1 MILKDKIT
9 PNQLILLYGLKNKT
23 SIPQINLKEALNGL
37 IKEGYVNS
45 KDKTIEVT
53 NSGKLLMVKYDN
65 FFIKAK
71 KKTSIQ
77 LMGKDFNKK
86 LNEYRALFPSGKLPS
101 GKPARVNVKT
111 LENGFRWFFEN
122 YDHTWE
128 DILKATAQYVN
139 EYEDKQYMYMKTSQY
154 FLSKEDKSKVKT
166 SELADYCDM
175 IKEGFERKE
184 DHFKERI
191 V

>member
-9 PNQLILLYGLKNKT
+9 PNQLMLLCSLKNKI
-23 SIPQINLKEALNGL
+23 SVPQINPKEDLDDL
-37 IKEGYVNS
+37 IKGGH
-45 KDKTIEVT
+45 IEKINKAVKLT
-53 NSGKLLMVKYDN
+53 SSGKLLIIKYDN
-65 FFIKAK
+65 IFIKAK
-71 KKTSIQ
+71 KKTNIQ

-86 LNEYRALFPSGKLPS
+86 LNEYRMLFPSGKLPS

-154 FLSKEDKSKVKT
+154 FLSKEDKSKIKT

-175 IKEGFERKE
+175 IKEGFEKKE
-184 DHFKERI
+184 SYFKERI

>member
-1 MILKDKIT
+1 M
-9 PNQLILLYGLKNKT
+9 LLCSLKNKI
-23 SIPQINLKEALNGL
+23 SIPQINLKKDLDDLTEKKYIERIEKGVKTTDLGNLL
-37 IKEGYVNS
+37 I
-45 KDKTIEVT
+45 T
-53 NSGKLLMVKYDN
+53 KYDN
-65 FFIKAK
+65 IFIKAK
-71 KKTSIQ
+71 KKTNIQ

-86 LNEYRALFPSGKLPS
+86 LNEYRMLFPSGKLPS

-154 FLSKEDKSKVKT
+154 FLSKEDKSKIKT

-175 IKEGFERKE
+175 LKEGFENKE
-184 DHFKERI
+184 SYFKERI

>member
-1 MILKDKIT
+1 MMMKDKIT
-9 PNQLILLYGLKNKT
+9 PNQLMLLCSLKNKI
-23 SIPQINLKEALNGL
+23 SIPQINLKKDLDDLTEKKYIERIEKGVKTTDLGNLL
-37 IKEGYVNS
+37 I
-45 KDKTIEVT
+45 T
-53 NSGKLLMVKYDN
+53 KYDN
-65 FFIKAK
+65 IFIKAK
-71 KKTSIQ
+71 KKTNIQ

-86 LNEYRALFPSGKLPS
+86 LNEYRMLFPSGKLPS

-154 FLSKEDKSKVKT
+154 FLSKEDKSKIKT

-175 IKEGFERKE
+175 LKEGFENKE
-184 DHFKERI
+184 SYFKERI